1 MVTLVLLRSVF
12 ASTVNAILIGFVLC
26 TFSTLMLLLIKCKTT
41 LCYKEFV
48 GMNPGKGSD
57 QGKQHKIKYLNMNS
71 ISGLHAFVES
81 NDMII
86 LTPIY
91 FFFLAF

>member
-1 MVTLVLLRSVF
+1 MS
-12 ASTVNAILIGFVLC
+12 
-26 TFSTLMLLLIKCKTT
+26 

-71 ISGLHAFVES
+71 ASGLYAFVKS
-81 NDMII
+81 NYII
-86 LTPIY
+86 IVLLIY
-91 FFFLAF
+91 FCFLVF